1 MFRVKG
7 ISEGIQVSGK
17 QYTAMFDVWRE
28 TDVQVVFHVGSAP
41 FVSTCSVL

>member
-7 ISEGIQVSGK
+7 IIEGIQVSDK
-17 QYTAMFDVWRE
+17 QYTAGFDVWRKI
-28 TDVQVVFHVGSAP
+28 DVEITFHVGSAP